1 MKKKFFLSLMAIAT
15 LAGAM
20 TLAGCDKSE
29 NGEDLPNGGGEKGD
43 ATSVE
48 LNQTRLDMDINGTFQ
63 LQAILPAETKI
74 KKVEWKSSNPKVASV
89 SSDGFVTAISKGTAN
104 ITASSKKASATCKIT
119 VSGKEVELEPIDPKV
134 IGGFDPKTYDRNATA
149 KVQFNR
155 FPVSVKEFKEVREKI
170 GKAPEGVVALEL
182 MAFEMYHRNPAIGM
196 ECVKLVTD
204 QSYHRDITDGLK
216 RIYGKYQDL
225 ARPYQVATF
234 LEGSERSNG
243 YNPSHPY
250 VVSMKASGNPYSRY
264 EKYNTVLIEI
274 SVYTSG
280 SRINGVPTREVTVY
294 KRSSQE
300 YYMVHGCGGFI
311 FAGDPLTEDYPAYKG
326 LK

>member
-29 NGEDLPNGGGEKGD
+29 KGEDLPNGGGEKGD

-119 VSGKEVELEPIDPKV
+119 
-134 IGGFDPKTYDRNATA
+134 YDRNATA

-170 GKAPEGVVALEL
+170 GKTPEGVVALEL

-250 VVSMKASGNPYSRY
+250 VVSMKASANPYSRY

-280 SRINGVPTREVTVY
+280 SRINDIPTREVTVY